1 MCLSDLGEKRMPGVL
16 KGNVTKF
23 FGRWSARRVCRVMM
37 PALLLSSLLPL
48 TSPHAQAQQSGASE
62 CAALSGDAWAA
73 AGGDAEWTCQV
84 DGKPYEYADFHI
96 LTTDGT
102 DVCAAR
108 ETHLPTQENNNRG
121 LFCSTDGN
129 TVRAIY
135 DWKKG
140 GNTSLN
146 WLESVVQIGSR
157 TGACDKTPTA
167 GGRCANQLAHGK
179 SAFASMAGDGG
190 TGIANLDTSNLTDM
204 SYMFDG
210 ASAFDQDIG
219 DWRTGKVETML
230 SMFRDA
236 SAFDQDIGNWNTEK
250 VKSMRFMFQRA
261 SAFDKYIGG
270 WKTSSVTN
278 MGSMFEDASAF
289 DQDIGNWNTENVKD
303 MRSMFRRASAF
314 DKDIG
319 GWNTSSVT
327 NMSYMFQGASAFNR
341 NIGRWNTSLVTDM
354 RFMFRE
360 ASAFDQ
366 EIGNWRTENVQNMS
380 YMFYGASAFNR
391 NIGGWNTSL
400 VTNMSYMFYG
410 ASVFDQDIGNWNTEK
425 VKTMSNMFQ
434 RASAFNQ
441 NVGGWNTS
449 SVTDMR
455 TMFNSASAF
464 NQNLSRWN
472 VASIDSEPQSFRGGA
487 TGWTGIDPKTG
498 LYWCNEGQPQWGTDG
513 SIGCST
519 VQAPDEII
527 EAILSGGTVIGTECV
542 NGRVDEILGSGPN
555 RTPISYGPDQ
565 TLYVKTQGATLLRRG
580 SGYKWNAGST
590 LNLKDRVQFINIET
604 GNSQDPSHYI
614 KKGTDQNV
622 DALFG
627 KGTDGADESVIQ
639 GQGTHQMVFRSAN
652 EIYEPIV
659 FGTMYTAEYVYNSGD
674 SYYSCIP
681 AGLLPP
687 DKPTNVVAEAHAS
700 GGMLVTFEQS
710 GPGGDPTHFTF
721 EAKTDQAVGYRTGRV
736 VDAEGNDDT
745 SSPFL
750 IIADPPFSD
759 NAGQWRVKITANN
772 AAGSAASDWSNWITP
787 SVEEPPVPEAPVITD
802 VKTGNRTATIS
813 FIAPEDGGEPIID
826 YAYRLTPEDGDPGD
840 FINSSIEKSPLK
852 IDNLKNGKTYTVSI
866 AAINANGMGPDSNE
880 VEFTV
885 GTQCEDVTDWSVP
898 EDTLGYFCSV
908 GLNDNAYA
916 DFHILTTVDATDVCA
931 DPVNKLPHFNPI
943 LFCKQDGTTL
953 RAIYDW
959 NNSTGKNLTWL
970 QSVEQIGSRSGENC
984 GLAGATEAGRCANQ
998 LAAGQYAFHAMAGD
1012 GGAGIAGLDTS
1023 NLQSMSHM
1031 FEKAAAFNE
1040 DVSRWNTSDVRSLV
1054 SMFEGASSFNRPINT
1069 GEVTVNGTPY
1079 TAWDVSSVTDMQL
1092 LFSKASAFN
1101 QKIGDWDTSNV
1112 EFMNYMFAES
1122 SFDQDISGWVV
1133 NSVRDFR
1140 GMFRLSPFDQAI
1152 GSWQLDSAE
1161 NIREMFQFNRK
1172 FNQDI
1177 GGWDTAGITDMDYA
1191 FANATAFNQ
1200 DLHGWNVTQI
1210 VTEPGHFRDNTE
1222 ASWTGIDQN
1231 GQQWCNKG
1239 QPQWGTDGAKC
1250 YPPSCE
1256 AVDWQEVESS
1266 PANQDAFQCTVDGKP
1281 YEYAD
1286 FHILTTDG
1294 TEVCAARETYL
1305 PTQENNNQGLFCA
1318 QDGNT
1323 VRAIYDWDNSAKK
1336 HDLTWLKSVAQIGSR
1351 SGGDCDTTVATET
1364 GRCANQLSSGAWAFK
1379 KMSGKGGSGLVQL
1392 NTSNLTTMNYMFIG
1406 SAFNEAVGE
1415 WNTSK
1420 VTSMN
1425 ATFKSASAFNQDIGG
1440 WDTSGVSDMT
1450 FMFTNAKSF
1459 DGDIGA
1465 WDTSAVQQM
1474 VQMFFG
1480 AIKFNQYIGDWDTSA
1495 VQSMSDMFSYAS
1507 AFDQDISTKSVTR
1520 EGKTYDAWVT
1530 SSVTDMSY
1538 MFSYATA
1545 FDADIGKWDTSSVAT
1560 MRDMFNY
1567 ATDFDQDLSE
1577 WDTSLVKDM
1586 SSMFSN
1592 AKSFNQDLSGW
1603 KIDSVG
1609 SGKNAYFDTRADAW
1623 CGLGFE
1629 NRGRPGGW
1637 DPLSDGV
1644 SCAVMLSIDAP
1655 PSVVAGDELTYKL
1668 SYYNESSESF
1678 TGTLELTLPNSV
1690 TVKSGGIS
1698 AGGAQFGRTITWS
1711 AVEVPTGS
1719 SADGG
1724 GGAVSVTVRVSP
1736 DALPSTK
1743 DNPVILEANAT
1754 LSAGGV
1760 NYVNDV
1766 AQTELT
1772 SEAILVVGLDGNEQV
1787 MPGEVITYAI
1797 SLRNDGLSRTQDGT
1811 FNLTL
1816 VPEQGS
1822 AEAAP
1827 SFDFVPDSDPACS
1840 GTVCNWTNGNN
1851 LEPGGERTATVS
1863 IRVAADA
1870 EAGGSIKAM
1879 LNANGSNQAD
1889 SSDRFAELK
1898 TEVTALPAPI
1908 LRVTLNTI
1916 PEAIVGTSD
1925 PFHAIVEVSNTGAA
1939 AADQTTVTLNV
1950 PEGASFTSAIAG
1962 GNSSEEGVITWR
1974 LTELGVGEAVPLKA
1988 SFTAPDL
1995 PTGLELTAVASTVVG
2010 GNTVRDRVTESL
2022 RVTGTAVLDL
2032 ELVPKPEDIVGAG
2045 DLLELEFRFQ
2055 NSGNDNAENAVLSM
2069 VTPADTTLAW
2079 WPDYASCTGADGD
2092 ACTDGYTGE
2101 VRMDLGTIAPGEN
2114 DTALVGL
2121 TVAEAPT
2128 VKAIVVSGSLT
2139 GDDTDGGGSLEP
2151 KSSEPRKIIIA
2162 EPVLA
2167 VSQRVNR
2174 ATVAPGQTLVY
2185 DITYQNM
2192 SAETVE
2198 NVVLVAKRPT
2208 DTRVVA
2214 APGANEFSP
2223 SDKTIS
2229 WSAAAL
2235 GGGVSGRV
2243 LLEVEVQGNAAIGA
2257 TLENVVT
2264 IAAEDELIYA
2274 NTARSKVVD
2283 AAANFESWILNPDST
2298 RVGDEFSYTVNYAN
2312 TGTMDASDTTLQ
2324 LQLQDD
2330 VRVIDC
2336 DGCSEEDRRLSWA
2349 LGNLAKGAE
2358 SSKSIRVA
2366 VEAGAASE
2374 VYALSYISDG
2384 SAARGVVGS
2393 VDAKLAALRERQ
2405 ISGDADKLIDT
2416 VAERSGPLGVSSIK
2430 VGAAAQPALSA
2441 PEITA
2446 PERVVAGQDVA
2457 VQVTFGNVGGAA
2469 ANDVTLTSTVP
2480 SYATATALGTGQCSA
2495 APCSAGETI
2504 TWTIG
2509 VLAAG
2514 SNHSESYTLSSD
2526 ATAAGQTLT
2535 HRVSLDS
2542 AESGLPD
2549 SQTESTQLVGAV
2561 LSIDKRAAND
2571 EGVAPT
2577 FVTIGEQ
2584 LRYTLTVANDSPVAQ
2599 QDLTVV
2605 DKLPAAIVACGGQC
2619 LAGAQPGS
2627 FAADAE
2633 AGTLTWSG
2641 IDLPANTDLT
2651 LAYDV
2656 TIPSLADNT
2665 ALTNLANVR
2674 SGTGSSDSSSATV
2687 TVAAKPELGVAI
2699 SAPAVLEDGAQ
2710 GSVTL
2715 TYQNTGTAAT
2725 SATLRYVLP
2734 GNATMVDAAGATV
2747 SGASHSWDLGS
2758 LAAGAA
2764 GTKVVT
2770 VKANGAANSTML
2782 HSARLTDANTS
2793 ASAEAQ
2799 TTIGVREELALTIT
2813 APATVDTGDAFTATV
2828 VASNTGNAA
2837 ANATAVN
2844 LTVPSGFSVSGADG
2858 GTASGQQIS
2867 WTLDLASGASAT
2879 LSPTLTAPAAADTG
2893 VLLADLSAAS
2903 GKTQSTSASVRV
2915 TVPAAAIIQAG
2926 LQFSVAE
2933 AMAGDQV
2940 TLKAGPSN
2948 VGDAASGQVNNVV
2961 TLAAGLAPVGTAG
2974 TTWNSANRTLSW
2986 PTESLAAQSADVRQF
3001 SLRVEDAGPLSASL
3015 SSNAATGEAR
3025 MARTFPEEVTITPEN
3040 PHSTCKISGQPTV
3053 QAAPTPPAGVTL
3065 SFANTVGF
3073 TVIDCDRNPNTSYP
3087 ETLSVTIDVGQPI
3100 NSAAALYK
3108 ISDAGEWSVVEG
3120 AVISGE
3126 TVTYSITDDGE
3137 LDQDKTP
3144 GTLRDPVA
3152 LAVPPVAPSGR
3163 VLEIPALPLWL
3174 LGLLALAVGWLGYRR
3189 LKLA

>member
-1 MCLSDLGEKRMPGVL
+1 MPKTELKCYAHQLSTKIALTMAVMAAALQAPFAHSAQIEAIMGGGIVLGTECVNGIVQENLYGSSAEFVDFGPDVPLYVKTSGKTRLKRTSDALFADDDRIKFYNVQDNFLNGVFHYRDPNTGNDSKRVAIFGKAGGAGDQNVPQGQGVYQLRYYPRNAAPWTELGLLFTVTPNHDFTHSCIGPDPTPEDQAPDAPTITALVPGNQLLTATYTAAQEHTYPISRYQYKLDVAGGPVGAWTDITSALPTADRDASLELTGLVNGTTYIVTVRAIDSEGGEGDPSNSVSDTPRVVCVDTNFPAVGSAEAESFQCTHNDVTYDFADFHVLTTDGTDVCVSPNDFLPTGENNSEGLFCAQDGTAVRAIYNWDNGRAVSLSWLETVQQFGSRIKEDEACPVGTETAAGRCANQLASGIGAFANMGGEGGPALATLDTANLTNMELMFYRAKAFNQAIGNWNVGAVESMVNMFREASAFNQDVDGWDVRKVRGMSRMFWEAEKFNRPL
-16 KGNVTKF
+16 NKWHLDSVTDTSF
-23 FGRWSARRVCRVMM
+23 MFGRASAFDQPLDGWGMGAVEDMSQMFYR
-37 PALLLSSLLPL
+37 ASSFNQDLSGWELLPAVL
-48 TSPHAQAQQSGASE
+48 TNSFDDGADSWCGAGFTNNGRPIGIDPQLPDQCLNSCETADWTAVESSQANK
-62 CAALSGDAWAA
+62 DAFQC
-73 AGGDAEWTCQV
+73 TV
-84 DGKPYEYADFHI
+84 DGEEYFYADFHI

-102 DVCAAR
+102 NACNDPSS
-108 ETHLPTQENNNRG
+108 HLPTPDNNG
-121 LFCSTDGN
+121 
-129 TVRAIY
+129 
-135 DWKKG
+135 
-140 GNTSLN
+140 
-146 WLESVVQIGSR
+146 
-157 TGACDKTPTA
+157 
-167 GGRCANQLAHGK
+167 
-179 SAFASMAGDGG
+179 
-190 TGIANLDTSNLTDM
+190 
-204 SYMFDG
+204 
-210 ASAFDQDIG
+210 
-219 DWRTGKVETML
+219 
-230 SMFRDA
+230 
-236 SAFDQDIGNWNTEK
+236 
-250 VKSMRFMFQRA
+250 
-261 SAFDKYIGG
+261 
-270 WKTSSVTN
+270 
-278 MGSMFEDASAF
+278 
-289 DQDIGNWNTENVKD
+289 
-303 MRSMFRRASAF
+303 
-314 DKDIG
+314 
-319 GWNTSSVT
+319 
-327 NMSYMFQGASAFNR
+327 
-341 NIGRWNTSLVTDM
+341 
-354 RFMFRE
+354 
-360 ASAFDQ
+360 
-366 EIGNWRTENVQNMS
+366 
-380 YMFYGASAFNR
+380 
-391 NIGGWNTSL
+391 
-400 VTNMSYMFYG
+400 
-410 ASVFDQDIGNWNTEK
+410 
-425 VKTMSNMFQ
+425 
-434 RASAFNQ
+434 
-441 NVGGWNTS
+441 
-449 SVTDMR
+449 
-455 TMFNSASAF
+455 
-464 NQNLSRWN
+464 
-472 VASIDSEPQSFRGGA
+472 
-487 TGWTGIDPKTG
+487 
-498 LYWCNEGQPQWGTDG
+498 
-513 SIGCST
+513 
-519 VQAPDEII
+519 
-527 EAILSGGTVIGTECV
+527 
-542 NGRVDEILGSGPN
+542 
-555 RTPISYGPDQ
+555 
-565 TLYVKTQGATLLRRG
+565 
-580 SGYKWNAGST
+580 
-590 LNLKDRVQFINIET
+590 
-604 GNSQDPSHYI
+604 
-614 KKGTDQNV
+614 
-622 DALFG
+622 
-627 KGTDGADESVIQ
+627 
-639 GQGTHQMVFRSAN
+639 
-652 EIYEPIV
+652 
-659 FGTMYTAEYVYNSGD
+659 
-674 SYYSCIP
+674 
-681 AGLLPP
+681 
-687 DKPTNVVAEAHAS
+687 
-700 GGMLVTFEQS
+700 
-710 GPGGDPTHFTF
+710 
-721 EAKTDQAVGYRTGRV
+721 
-736 VDAEGNDDT
+736 
-745 SSPFL
+745 
-750 IIADPPFSD
+750 
-759 NAGQWRVKITANN
+759 
-772 AAGSAASDWSNWITP
+772 
-787 SVEEPPVPEAPVITD
+787 
-802 VKTGNRTATIS
+802 
-813 FIAPEDGGEPIID
+813 
-826 YAYRLTPEDGDPGD
+826 
-840 FINSSIEKSPLK
+840 
-852 IDNLKNGKTYTVSI
+852 
-866 AAINANGMGPDSNE
+866 
-880 VEFTV
+880 
-885 GTQCEDVTDWSVP
+885 
-898 EDTLGYFCSV
+898 
-908 GLNDNAYA
+908 
-916 DFHILTTVDATDVCA
+916 
-931 DPVNKLPHFNPI
+931 
-943 LFCKQDGTTL
+943 
-953 RAIYDW
+953 
-959 NNSTGKNLTWL
+959 
-970 QSVEQIGSRSGENC
+970 
-984 GLAGATEAGRCANQ
+984 
-998 LAAGQYAFHAMAGD
+998 
-1012 GGAGIAGLDTS
+1012 
-1023 NLQSMSHM
+1023 
-1031 FEKAAAFNE
+1031 
-1040 DVSRWNTSDVRSLV
+1040 
-1054 SMFEGASSFNRPINT
+1054 
-1069 GEVTVNGTPY
+1069 
-1079 TAWDVSSVTDMQL
+1079 
-1092 LFSKASAFN
+1092 
-1101 QKIGDWDTSNV
+1101 
-1112 EFMNYMFAES
+1112 
-1122 SFDQDISGWVV
+1122 
-1133 NSVRDFR
+1133 
-1140 GMFRLSPFDQAI
+1140 
-1152 GSWQLDSAE
+1152 
-1161 NIREMFQFNRK
+1161 
-1172 FNQDI
+1172 
-1177 GGWDTAGITDMDYA
+1177 
-1191 FANATAFNQ
+1191 
-1200 DLHGWNVTQI
+1200 
-1210 VTEPGHFRDNTE
+1210 
-1222 ASWTGIDQN
+1222 
-1231 GQQWCNKG
+1231 
-1239 QPQWGTDGAKC
+1239 
-1250 YPPSCE
+1250 
-1256 AVDWQEVESS
+1256 
-1266 PANQDAFQCTVDGKP
+1266 
-1281 YEYAD
+1281 
-1286 FHILTTDG
+1286 
-1294 TEVCAARETYL
+1294 
-1305 PTQENNNQGLFCA
+1305 QGLFCA
-1318 QDGNT
+1318 YADNT
-1323 VRAIYDWDNSAKK
+1323 LRAIYDWDNSAKK
-1336 HDLTWLKSVAQIGSR
+1336 YDLKWLKSVTQIGSR
-1351 SGGDCDTTVATET
+1351 SGGDCGVAGATKSD
-1364 GRCANQLSSGAWAFK
+1364 RCANQLASGAFAFK
-1379 KMSGKGGSGLVQL
+1379 RMSGQGGLGLL
-1392 NTSNLTTMNYMFIG
+1392 ELDTNNLTTMNGMFAD
-1406 SAFNEAVGE
+1406 SAFNEAVGG
-1415 WNTSK
+1415 WDTSK
-1420 VTSMN
+1420 VTSM
-1425 ATFKSASAFNQDIGG
+1425 ALTFKGASAFNQNIGE
-1440 WDTSGVSDMT
+1440 WDTSGVFDM
-1450 FMFTNAKSF
+1450 FQMFTNASAF
-1459 DGDIGA
+1459 NGAIGA
-1465 WDTSAVQQM
+1465 WDTSAVKQM

-1480 AIKFNQYIGDWDTSA
+1480 ASKFNQYIGDWNTSA
-1495 VQSMSDMFSYAS
+1495 VLSMSDMFSYARV
-1507 AFDQDISTKSVTR
+1507 FNQDISTKSVTR
-1520 EGKTYDAWVT
+1520 DGVTYTAWDT
-1530 SSVTDMSY
+1530 SSVTEMSY
-1538 MFSYATA
+1538 MFSDAST
-1545 FDADIGKWDTSSVAT
+1545 FDADISGWDTSGVTA
-1560 MRDMFNY
+1560 MRHMFN
-1567 ATDFDQDLSE
+1567 AASNFDRDVSK
-1577 WDTSLVKDM
+1577 WITSDVTDM
-1586 SSMFSN
+1586 SWMFRD

-1603 KIDSVG
+1603 DVGSVG

-1629 NRGRPGGW
+1629 NRGRPGNW

-1655 PSVVAGDELTYKL
+1655 PSVAAGDELTYTL
-1668 SYYNESSESF
+1668 SYYNESPNSF
-1678 TGTLELTLPNSV
+1678 RGTLTLTLPPDV
-1690 TVKSGGIS
+1690 TAVDGGTS
-1698 AGGAQFGRTITWS
+1698 AGGQCSAEPCDGGAKITWNNI
-1711 AVEVPTGS
+1711 EVLPGS

-1724 GGAVSVTVRVSP
+1724 GGKVRVTVEVSP
-1736 DALPSTK
+1736 DALPGTEG
-1743 DNPVILEANAT
+1743 NPRILEATAT
-1754 LSAGGV
+1754 LSAGGTE
-1760 NYVNDV
+1760 YVNDV
-1766 AQTELT
+1766 AKTELT
-1772 SEAILVVGLDGNEQV
+1772 GEAILVVGLDGNEQV
-1787 MPGEVITYAI
+1787 MPGELITYSI
-1797 SLRNDGLSRTQDGT
+1797 SLRNDGLARHQGGS
-1811 FNLTL
+1811 L
-1816 VPEQGS
+1816 VLKLSGEQG
-1822 AEAAP
+1822 AAQAAP
-1827 SFDFVPDSDPACS
+1827 TFEFEPDTDGACE
-1840 GTVCNWTNGNN
+1840 GTVCTWVDGNI
-1851 LEPGGERTATVS
+1851 LEPKGEPRTATVS
-1863 IRVAADA
+1863 IRVADDA
-1870 EAGGSIKAM
+1870 EAGGRIKAM
-1879 LNANGSNQAD
+1879 LE
-1889 SSDRFAELK
+1889 AESATAGDTSKLAAQLS
-1898 TEVTALPAPI
+1898 TEVTALPTPV

-1916 PEAIVGTSD
+1916 PEAIVGTGD

-1962 GNSSEEGVITWR
+1962 GNQSEEGVITWR
-1974 LTELGVGEAVPLKA
+1974 LTELGVGEAVPLEA
-1988 SFTAPDL
+1988 TFTAPDL
-1995 PTGLELTAVASTVVG
+1995 PTGLELQATASTVVG
-2010 GNTVRDRVTESL
+2010 GNTVRDTVTESL
-2022 RVTGTAVLDL
+2022 MVTGMAALNL
-2032 ELVPKPEDIVGAG
+2032 QLVTEPNDKVAAG
-2045 DLLELEFRFQ
+2045 DALELEFRFQ
-2055 NSGNDNAENAVLSM
+2055 NRGNDDAENAVLSM

-2128 VKAIVVSGSLT
+2128 AKAIVVSGSLT
-2139 GDDTDGGGSLEP
+2139 GDDTDGGGSLSP
-2151 KSSEPRKIIIA
+2151 KTADAEIPIA
-2162 EPVLA
+2162 EPLLA

-2208 DTRVVA
+2208 DTRVAA

-2283 AAANFESWILNPDST
+2283 AAANFASWIVNPDST

-2330 VRVIDC
+2330 VSVIDC
-2336 DGCSEEDRRLSWA
+2336 DGCNEEDRRLSWV

-2441 PEITA
+2441 PDITA

-2480 SYATATALGTGQCSA
+2480 SYATATALGTGQCSS

-2526 ATAAGQTLT
+2526 ATAVGQTLT

-2571 EGVAPT
+2571 EGVVPT

-2599 QDLTVV
+2599 QDITVV

-2734 GNATMVDAAGATV
+2734 GNGTMVDAAGATV

-2858 GTASGQQIS
+2858 GTVSGQQIS

-2893 VLLADLSAAS
+2893 VLLAELSAAS
-2903 GKTQSTSASVRV
+2903 GKTQSASASVRV

-2940 TLKAGPSN
+2940 TLKAGPAN

-2986 PTESLAAQSADVRQF
+2986 STESLAAQGADVRQF

-3025 MARTFPEEVTITPEN
+3025 MVRTFPEEVTITPEN
-3040 PHSTCKISGQPTV
+3040 SDSTCKISGQPTV

-3163 VLEIPALPLWL
+3163 VLEIPALPLWI
-3174 LGLLALAVGWLGYRR
+3174 LGLLPLAVGWLGYRR
-3189 LKLA
+3189 LTLA